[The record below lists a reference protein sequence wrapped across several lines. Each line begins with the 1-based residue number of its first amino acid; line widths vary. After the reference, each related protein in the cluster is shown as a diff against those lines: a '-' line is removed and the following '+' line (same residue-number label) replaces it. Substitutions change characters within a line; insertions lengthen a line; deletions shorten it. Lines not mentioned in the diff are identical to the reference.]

1 MMLSKSVVLVSACRS
16 LARSGHG
23 RLQQLVF
30 ALRIQLPVPKGTPAP
45 STVRFTQ
52 TPPVGE
58 ADTEPVYPRV
68 CRRTRGSIPRRRAG
82 AYCTANFR
90 DSPQK
95 GPSCVHPYKAQTG
108 SPSGRGFPIGAIPK
122 GPLDPASHPKGNS
135 LSSSGPA

>member
-1 MMLSKSVVLVSACRS
+1 MMPPKSVVLVSACHS
-16 LARSGHG
+16 LVQSGHG
-23 RLQQLVF
+23 RLQNSCPP
-30 ALRIQLPVPKGTPAP
+30 RIQLPVPKGTPAQ

-52 TPPVGE
+52 TPLVGE
-58 ADTEPVYPRV
+58 ADTDSVYPRV

-82 AYCTANFR
+82 AYFTANFR

-95 GPSCVHPYKAQTG
+95 GPSCVQPYKAQTG
-108 SPSGRGFPIGAIPK
+108 SPLGRGFPIGAIPK